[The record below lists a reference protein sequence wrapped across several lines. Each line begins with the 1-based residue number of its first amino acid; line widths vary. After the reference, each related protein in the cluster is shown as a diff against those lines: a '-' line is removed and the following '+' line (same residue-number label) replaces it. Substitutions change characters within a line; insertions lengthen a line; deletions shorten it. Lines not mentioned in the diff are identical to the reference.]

1 MQSAKKPTPEQIR
14 EANLRGIRAELPWL
28 HQATMNQALTFYD
41 ALAHDP
47 GCTDEVLAELGRG
60 DRFFLLT
67 HLLHRPDAIHPWL
80 YARCREVEQE
90 PDGHLDL
97 WARDHYKSTVITFA
111 GSIQEILKNPEIT
124 IGIFSHSRPI
134 AKAFLN
140 QIKQEL
146 ERNQLLVR
154 LYPDALWEEPSKEA
168 PSWSLDG
175 GIVVRRKSNPK
186 EMTVEAWGLVDGQPI
201 GKHFQLLI
209 FDDVVV
215 RDSVNTPDQITK
227 TTEAWE
233 LAQNLGSSQHLRK
246 WHIGTRYNYADTYAQ
261 LLKREAVKPRVY
273 PATDTGTPDG
283 RPVFLPPDV
292 WAQKKKESSAYTIAC
307 QQLQNPQAGNEQELK
322 PEWIRRYE
330 LRPRTL
336 NVYIL
341 FDYAGSRASTGSSK
355 TAMAVIGIDSQFNK
369 YVIDGAVHKMDLR
382 DRWELMKATRKKWLR
397 QPGVQVVKVGYER
410 FGAQSDIQ
418 HFEEMMR
425 IEGEA
430 FEIVELN
437 WPRDGDVAKD
447 NRIRRLAPDLENWRF
462 FFPYDGDQ
470 TSKQR
475 EAIARGEEH
484 LVAKPIKRKNEEE
497 RLYDVVQ
504 WVIDNEYLFF
514 PNTTQKDW
522 LDAASRI
529 YDIEPN
535 PPLIVDEADVYPEPE
550 D

>member
-1 MQSAKKPTPEQIR
+1 
-14 EANLRGIRAELPWL
+14 
-28 HQATMNQALTFYD
+28 MNQALTFYD

-90 PDGHLDL
+90 PDGYLDL
-97 WARDHYKSTVITFA
+97 WSREHYKSTFITFA
-111 GSIQEILKNPEIT
+111 GSIQEILKDSDIT
-124 IGIFSHSRPI
+124 IGLFSHSRPI
-134 AKAFLN
+134 AKAFLIQVKREFESN
-140 QIKQEL
+140 EL
-146 ERNQLLVR
+146 LKR
-154 LYPDALWEEPSKEA
+154 LYSDVLWANPRSES
-168 PSWSLDG
+168 PSWSEDG
-175 GIVVRRKSNPK
+175 GIVVKRKSNPK
-186 EMTVEAWGLVDGQPI
+186 EATMEAWGLVDGQPTS
-201 GKHFQLLI
+201 KHFKLRI
-209 FDDVVV
+209 YDDVVTKE
-215 RDSVNTPDQITK
+215 SVNTPDQILK
-227 TTEAWE
+227 TTEGWE
-233 LAQNLGSSQHLRK
+233 LSQNLGSGSGRS

-261 LLKREAVKPRVY
+261 LMKRGSVKPRVY

-283 RPVFLPPDV
+283 KPVYWSQEIWD
-292 WAQKKKESSAYTIAC
+292 KKKRDMGPYTTAC
-307 QQLQNPQAGNEQELK
+307 QLLQNPNAGSQQELK

-341 FDYAGSRASTGSSK
+341 FDYAGSRKSTGSSK
-355 TAMAVIGIDSQFNK
+355 TAMAVIAIDAQSNK
-369 YVIDGAVHKMDLR
+369 YVIDGAVHKMDLS

-397 QPGVQVVKVGYER
+397 QPGVQIVKVGYER

-437 WPRDGDVAKD
+437 WPHDGDVAKD
-447 NRIRRLAPDLENWRF
+447 NRIKRLEPDLQNWRL
-462 FFPYDGDQ
+462 FFPYEGDL
-470 TSKQR
+470 TTKQR
-475 EAIARGEEH
+475 EAIARGEEY
-484 LVAKPIKRKNEEE
+484 LVAKPIKRRNEEE
-497 RLYDVVQ
+497 RMYNVVQ